1 MVFGKERPLITVET
15 STDCEDS
22 SEGLFIKAPKIIHD
36 QIVNMLGTN
45 FLDYDI
51 LDLDVYY
58 SNMMI
63 ASLSQ
68 FRAEAMGYPGYME
81 NIEEWHA
88 ILDKIIFLLK
98 QANEDVPLDEKNEL
112 AEWYEEYLKTKT
124 LSLVEVKKGVRKYVD
139 NDDEETKEKI
149 CQYYKREEELYEIRK
164 QKRKEAFELL
174 AEYLGHLWW

>member
-1 MVFGKERPLITVET
+1 MKNELNIFTGGYMPWYPRNWWENICYFFRT
-15 STDCEDS
+15 
-22 SEGLFIKAPKIIHD
+22 IKWGWQRATR
-36 QIVNMLGTN
+36 GYS
-45 FLDYDI
+45 DYDTW
-51 LDLDVYY
+51 DLDVYY

-124 LSLVEVKKGVRKYVD
+124 LSLVEVKKGVRKYAD